1 MTRVY
6 YLGWLT
12 TSSSLRGAS
21 CWFPSRPQALIHRT
35 ATIGWLTFPCQGKEA
50 IHYSFL
56 VWLHSLIAAEGLR
69 CASLPFTESMSPK
82 SIFHCKNSILT
93 VLILERAPFHFT
105 CGEYRLHCCI
115 LSIRPRFQALANVR
129 KSSGSRQINWLS
141 EHRDTFRP
149 YIEN

>member
-50 IHYSFL
+50 IHFSFL

-93 VLILERAPFHFT
+93 VLILERAPFRFT

-115 LSIRPRFQALANVR
+115 FVYPPSLSSPCKCQEIFWLTTDKLAFR
-129 KSSGSRQINWLS
+129 TSGHIPPI
-141 EHRDTFRP
+141 H
-149 YIEN
+149 